1 MVQTMLG
8 ANIFYSEY
16 NILFAILSLFIGISS
31 VFLVKDSKDFRGLL
45 FFQIGGL
52 CLILAT
58 YLTSNEHI
66 MYKIGLNYN
75 FVTFVEML
83 IVLTASTFWIN
94 AASELHG
101 NKPANRESLTL
112 YISLGLTACVYYAF
126 IFYNQSTANY
136 VSAAFSQICLAL
148 LFLSSILRFNQ
159 HHSTGNALLCLAV
172 FVLLSKL
179 LISTYLFKYSWLNL
193 NILNWLW
200 IYIFVAA
207 VIFTKFSILQN
218 DLRKSWN
225 MIDNLN
231 IQINNMIDS
240 SPFPII
246 IAKIT
251 GDKVLMINSTAAT
264 LFGISKKETGYHK
277 LSEFF
282 IDEANRKNFF
292 NLLETKHEV
301 QDFDLLVCDLI
312 NASPFW
318 LSVSAK
324 TIQYNNEMAIYMA
337 FQDITLRKERETNLQ
352 QQADKDPL
360 TQTWNRRYFEKLVP
374 EYIKEC
380 IKNSQNFSLLLL
392 DADKFKNINDT
403 YGHKTGDKVLIELAK
418 ICRSSLREDDVV
430 ARFGGEEF
438 VIFLNN
444 TDHNSA
450 LKVAERLRQNIAS
463 DSIIDDK
470 NNLIN
475 FTVSI
480 GVVSSEKT
488 DSLEVL
494 LRQVDDA
501 MYLAKTQGRNR
512 VALYNEQQVSEL
524 MAQKHTNAK
533 RNVHPVFQNEELEE
547 ISLLDNYDSK
557 FL

>member
-1 MVQTMLG
+1 MLG

-16 NILFAILSLFIGISS
+16 NILFAILSLFIGIAS
-31 VFLVKDSKDFRGLL
+31 VFLIKDDKDFRGLL

-52 CLILAT
+52 CLLSAT
-58 YLTSNEHI
+58 YLTGNEHLL
-66 MYKIGLNYN
+66 YKIGLNYN
-75 FVTFVEML
+75 FVTFIEML
-83 IVLTASTFWIN
+83 ITLLASVVWIN
-94 AASELHG
+94 AASELHD

-126 IFYNQSTANY
+126 IFYNQTTAIY
-136 VSAAFSQICLAL
+136 VSAAFAQICLAM
-148 LFLSSILRFNQ
+148 LFLSSLLRFNRQ
-159 HHSTGNALLCLAV
+159 KNVGNGLLCLAI
-172 FVLLSKL
+172 FILLGKL
-179 LISTYLFKYSWLNL
+179 LISTFLYKYGWLNL

-200 IYIFVAA
+200 IYVFVAA

-218 DLRKSWN
+218 DLRKCWN
-225 MIDNLN
+225 TIDNLN

-251 GDKVLMINSTAAT
+251 GDKVLMINSTAAA
-264 LFGISKKETGYHK
+264 LFGISKKEADYHK
-277 LSEFF
+277 ISDFF

-292 NLLETKHEV
+292 TLLETKHEV
-301 QDFDLLVCDLI
+301 HDFDLLVCDLI
-312 NASPFW
+312 NTAPFW

-337 FQDITLRKERETNLQ
+337 FQDITLRKERETHLQ

-374 EYIKEC
+374 EFIKEC
-380 IKNSQNFSLLLL
+380 IKKSQNFSLLLL

-403 YGHKTGDKVLIELAK
+403 YGHKTGDKVLIELAQ

-444 TDHNSA
+444 TDSVSA
-450 LKVAERLRQNIAS
+450 FKVAERLRQNIAA
-463 DSIIDDK
+463 DKIFDDK
-470 NNLIN
+470 NNAIT

-488 DSLEVL
+488 DSLDVL

-501 MYLAKTQGRNR
+501 MYLAKNAGRNR
-512 VALYNEQQVSEL
+512 VALYDEQKVGAL
-524 MAQKHTNAK
+524 MAQKQGSAN
-533 RNVHPVFQNEELEE
+533 RNIHPVFENEESEE